1 MLFMELLTIGLRIG
15 AIAFGGALL
24 IIILLELLELIFGF
38 FKYNKLQKK
47 ANELETQ
54 KNNDIDFEKLQNDL
68 DHWTQI
74 LEQ

>member
-1 MLFMELLTIGLRIG
+1 MSFIELLIIGLRIG

-24 IIILLELLELIFGF
+24 IIILLELLKLIFGF
-38 FKYNKLQKK
+38 VKYKKLQNKIE
-47 ANELETQ
+47 ELEAQ
-54 KNNDIDFEKLQNDL
+54 KNDLDFEKLQNDL